1 MAEGYPGDAVSKL
14 NSDKRST
21 LLPLWQVF
29 AECPVPERAAERM
42 ASSTKMVCY
51 DVWAQSGTLVIA
63 SNTKQIP
70 HIPRW
75 DRSLNPAAIPR
86 TDGRWGLLEYSL
98 LPQIY
103 DQHIPFLAWIS
114 VGNHEHLAMCTQIN
128 TFVLTP
134 NDLRFIRHSGW
145 PHPRCGDRI
154 QLLIATQEATGEL
167 DHLGARPPVIAMV
180 RAHNACFS
188 MRIPHLTYRDILEYL
203 AGLQR
208 AIAELQAYIMWY
220 DRMQYQDLATPLVP
234 GGKRGLRGSIAL
246 WLEDYEYLRAMGVP
260 VWLELDQSWLGHLDF
275 LKECSMES
283 VNIEAQL
290 WTQVNVTPSLQD
302 FRAGGL
308 VHNKPLEYYPPK
320 VDDPNC
326 FERAARGY
334 SSRVDSYRHDSYTFE
349 DVKKMMGN
357 TTHNI
362 IHTQNVDELNLV
374 QYSK

>member
-1 MAEGYPGDAVSKL
+1 
-14 NSDKRST
+14 
-21 LLPLWQVF
+21 
-29 AECPVPERAAERM
+29 
-42 ASSTKMVCY
+42 MVCY
-51 DVWAQSGTLVIA
+51 DVWAQSPNGTLVIA

-98 LPQIY
+98 VPQIY
-103 DQHIPFLAWIS
+103 DPHFPFLAWIS
-114 VGNHEHLAMCTQIN
+114 VGNHERLAMSTQIN
-128 TFVLTP
+128 AFVLTP
-134 NDLRFIRHSGW
+134 NDVRFIRHSGW
-145 PHPRCGDRI
+145 PHRGYLDTIVRENLQRDVVEFIDRI

-167 DHLGARPPVIAMV
+167 DRLGARPPVIAMV

-246 WLEDYEYLRAMGVP
+246 RLEDYEYLRAMGVP
-260 VWLELDQSWLGHLDF
+260 VWLELDQSWLGHLDV

-283 VNIEAQL
+283 VNIEARL
-290 WTQVNVTPSLQD
+290 WTQVSVTPSLQD

-357 TTHNI
+357 T
-362 IHTQNVDELNLV
+362 
-374 QYSK
+374 SS